1 MRPTERIKEAKR
13 VLEAEARA
21 IFASSKKI
29 SLNFSKCIDLIID
42 CKGTVVISGIGKSG
56 NIGRKITSTLAS
68 LGTPSIFL
76 HTSDAFHGDLG
87 ILRRDDILICISNSG
102 ETDELIRLLNYAKK
116 NDIKSI
122 AITGNVN
129 STISKEAS
137 ISLNSSVES
146 EACPLNLAP
155 TCSTSVTMALG
166 DALASICAMERG
178 FKEIDFARFHP
189 SGSLHKLN
197 FETVEN
203 IMNTESLPIC
213 EKNTS
218 IKDVIIAISK
228 GQQGAVFVCEKQK
241 LLWVFTD
248 GDLRRCIE
256 SGIKLSTLVKNLD
269 FGLPLTIKSN
279 TKVSEAIDLMQSNKI
294 TILPVIDDSGLLI
307 GSVKLSQCI

>member
-1 MRPTERIKEAKR
+1 MRPTERIKEAQR

-56 NIGRKITSTLAS
+56 NIGKKITSTLAS

-87 ILRRDDILICISNSG
+87 ILRKDDLLICISNSG
-102 ETDELIRLLNYAKK
+102 ETDELVRLLNYAKR

-129 STISKEAS
+129 STISKEAT

-228 GQQGAVFVCEKQK
+228 GLQGAVFVCEKQK

-256 SGIKLSTLVKNLD
+256 TGIKLTANIKDLKFS
-269 FGLPLTIKSN
+269 LPLTTKSFS
-279 TKVSEAIDLMQSNKI
+279 KVSEALDLMQSNNI
-294 TILPVIDDSGLLI
+294 SILPVIDDSGLLI

>member
-1 MRPTERIKEAKR
+1 MRPTERIKEAQR

-56 NIGRKITSTLAS
+56 NIGKKITSTLAS

-87 ILRRDDILICISNSG
+87 ILRRDDLLICISNSG
-102 ETDELIRLLNYAKK
+102 ETDELIKLLNYAKR
-116 NDIKSI
+116 NNIKSI

-197 FETVEN
+197 FETVGN
-203 IMNTESLPIC
+203 IMNTDSLPIC

-218 IKDVIIAISK
+218 LKDVIIEISK
-228 GQQGAVFVCEKQK
+228 GQQGAVFVCENKK

-256 SGIKLSTLVKNLD
+256 SGIQLAVKLKDLKFS
-269 FGLPLTIKSN
+269 LPITTKSFS
-279 TKVSEAIDLMQSNKI
+279 KVSEALSLMQSNKI
-294 TILPVIDDSGLLI
+294 SILPVIDDFGLLL
-307 GSVKLSQCI
+307 GSVRLSQCI

>member
-1 MRPTERIKEAKR
+1 MRPSERIKEAQR
-13 VLEAEARA
+13 VLEAEAKA

-29 SLNFSKCIDLIID
+29 GLNFSKCVDLIID

-56 NIGRKITSTLAS
+56 NIGKKITSTLAS

-87 ILRRDDILICISNSG
+87 ILRKDDLLICISNSG
-102 ETDELIRLLNYAKK
+102 ETEELVRLLNYA
-116 NDIKSI
+116 NRNSIKSI
-122 AITGNVN
+122 AITGNIN

-137 ISLNSSVES
+137 VSLNSSVES

-197 FETVEN
+197 FETVGN

-218 IKDVIIAISK
+218 LKDVIIEISK
-228 GQQGAVFVCEKQK
+228 GQQGAVFVCENKK

-256 SGIKLSTLVKNLD
+256 SGIQLSVKLKDLKFS
-269 FGLPLTIKSN
+269 LPITTKSFS
-279 TKVSEAIDLMQSNKI
+279 KVSEALALMQSNKI
-294 TILPVIDDSGLLI
+294 SILPVIDDFGLLM

>member
-1 MRPTERIKEAKR
+1 MRPTERIKEAQR

-56 NIGRKITSTLAS
+56 NIGKKITSTLAS

-87 ILRRDDILICISNSG
+87 ILRRDDLLICISNSG
-102 ETDELIRLLNYAKK
+102 ETEELVRLLNYANK
-116 NDIKSI
+116 NSIKSI
-122 AITGNVN
+122 AITGNIN

-137 ISLNSSVES
+137 VSLNSSVES

-197 FETVEN
+197 FETVGN

-213 EKNTS
+213 EKDTS
-218 IKDVIIAISK
+218 LKDVIIEISK
-228 GQQGAVFVCEKQK
+228 GQQGAVFVCENKK

-256 SGIKLSTLVKNLD
+256 SGIKLTANIKDLKFS
-269 FGLPLTIKSN
+269 LPLTTKSYS
-279 TKVSEAIDLMQSNKI
+279 KVSEALDLMQSNKI
-294 TILPVIDDSGLLI
+294 SILPVIDDFGLLI

>member
-1 MRPTERIKEAKR
+1 MRPTERIKEAQR

-56 NIGRKITSTLAS
+56 NIGKKITSTLAS

-87 ILRRDDILICISNSG
+87 ILRRDDLLICISNSG
-102 ETDELIRLLNYAKK
+102 ETDELVKLLNYANR

-228 GQQGAVFVCEKQK
+228 GQQGAVFVCENQK

-256 SGIKLSTLVKNLD
+256 SGIKLTANIKDLKFS
-269 FGLPLTIKSN
+269 LPLTIKSFS
-279 TKVSEAIDLMQSNKI
+279 KVSEALDLMQSNNI
-294 TILPVIDDSGLLI
+294 SILPVIDDCGLLI

>member
-1 MRPTERIKEAKR
+1 MRPTERIKKAQR
-13 VLEAEARA
+13 VLEAEAKA
-21 IFASSKKI
+21 IFASSKKLG
-29 SLNFSKCIDLIID
+29 LNFSKCVDLVID

-129 STISKEAS
+129 STISKEAT

-203 IMNTESLPIC
+203 IMNTEYLPIC

-218 IKDVIIAISK
+218 IKDVIIEISK
-228 GQQGAVFVCEKQK
+228 GQQGAVFVCENKK

-248 GDLRRCIE
+248 GDLRRSIE
-256 SGIKLSTLVKNLD
+256 SGIKLTTNIKDLKFS
-269 FGLPLTIKSN
+269 LPITTKSWA
-279 TKVSEAIDLMQSNKI
+279 KVSEALDLMQSNKI
-294 TILPVIDDSGLLI
+294 SILPVIDDCGTLI

>member
-1 MRPTERIKEAKR
+1 MRPNERIKEAQR
-13 VLEAEARA
+13 VLEAEAKA
-21 IFASSKKI
+21 ISASSRKI
-29 SLNFSKCIDLIID
+29 GLNFSKCVDLIID

-87 ILRRDDILICISNSG
+87 ILRKDDLLICISNSG
-102 ETDELIRLLNYAKK
+102 ETEELVRLLNYA
-116 NDIKSI
+116 NRNSIKSI
-122 AITGNVN
+122 AITGNIN

-137 ISLNSSVES
+137 VSLNSSVES

-197 FETVEN
+197 FETVGN

-218 IKDVIIAISK
+218 LKDVIIEISK
-228 GQQGAVFVCEKQK
+228 GQQGAVFVCENKK

-256 SGIKLSTLVKNLD
+256 SGIQLSVKLKDLKFS
-269 FGLPLTIKSN
+269 LPITTKSFS
-279 TKVSEAIDLMQSNKI
+279 KVSEALALMQSNKI
-294 TILPVIDDSGLLI
+294 SILPVIDDFGLLM
-307 GSVKLSQCI
+307 GSVRLSQCI

>member
-1 MRPTERIKEAKR
+1 MRPTERIKEAQR

-42 CKGTVVISGIGKSG
+42 CKGTVIISGIGKSG
-56 NIGRKITSTLAS
+56 NIGKKITSTLAS

-87 ILRRDDILICISNSG
+87 ILRRDDLLICISNSG
-102 ETDELIRLLNYAKK
+102 ETDELVRLLNYAKR
-116 NDIKSI
+116 NNIKSI
-122 AITGNVN
+122 AITGNIN

-197 FETVEN
+197 FETIDN

-213 EKNTS
+213 EKDTS
-218 IKDVIIAISK
+218 LKDVIIEISK
-228 GQQGAVFVCEKQK
+228 GQQGAVFVCENKK

-256 SGIKLSTLVKNLD
+256 SGIKLSVKLKD
-269 FGLPLTIKSN
+269 LKFSLPLTTKSF
-279 TKVSEAIDLMQSNKI
+279 S
-294 TILPVIDDSGLLI
+294 
-307 GSVKLSQCI
+307 

>member
-1 MRPTERIKEAKR
+1 MRPTERIKEAQR
-13 VLEAEARA
+13 VLEAEAKA

-56 NIGRKITSTLAS
+56 NIGKKITSTLAS

-87 ILRRDDILICISNSG
+87 ILRRDDLLICISNSG
-102 ETDELIRLLNYAKK
+102 ETDELVRLLNYA
-116 NDIKSI
+116 NRNAIKSI
-122 AITGNVN
+122 AITGNIN
-129 STISKEAS
+129 STISKEAYV
-137 ISLNSSVES
+137 SLNSSVES

-166 DALASICAMERG
+166 DALASICAMEKG

-197 FETVEN
+197 FETIDN
-203 IMNTESLPIC
+203 IMNNENLPIC
-213 EKNTS
+213 EKKTS
-218 IKDVIIAISK
+218 IKDVIIEISK
-228 GQQGAVFVCEKQK
+228 GQQGAVFVCENKK

-256 SGIKLSTLVKNLD
+256 SGIKLTAQIKDLK
-269 FGLPLTIKSN
+269 FTLPLITKSGS
-279 TKVSEAIDLMQSNKI
+279 KVSEALDLMQSNNI
-294 TILPVIDDSGLLI
+294 SILPVVDDSGLLI

>member
-1 MRPTERIKEAKR
+1 MRPTERIKEAQR
-13 VLEAEARA
+13 VLEAEAKA

-56 NIGRKITSTLAS
+56 NIGKKITSTLAS

-87 ILRRDDILICISNSG
+87 ILRRDDLLICISNSG
-102 ETDELIRLLNYAKK
+102 ETDELVRLLNYA
-116 NDIKSI
+116 NRNSIKSI

-197 FETVEN
+197 FETIDN

-218 IKDVIIAISK
+218 LKDVIIEISR
-228 GQQGAVFVCEKQK
+228 GQQGAVFICENKK

-256 SGIKLSTLVKNLD
+256 SGIQLTAKLKDLKFS
-269 FGLPLTIKSN
+269 LPLTTKSFS
-279 TKVSEAIDLMQSNKI
+279 KVSEALELMQSNKI
-294 TILPVIDDSGLLI
+294 SILPVIDDFGMLI

>member
-1 MRPTERIKEAKR
+1 MRPTERIKEAQR
-13 VLEAEARA
+13 VLEAEAKA

-56 NIGRKITSTLAS
+56 NIGKKITSTLAS

-87 ILRRDDILICISNSG
+87 ILRRDDLLICISNSG
-102 ETDELIRLLNYAKK
+102 ETDELVRLLNYAKR

-122 AITGNVN
+122 AITGNIN

-197 FETVEN
+197 FETVDN
-203 IMNTESLPIC
+203 IMNTEFLPIC
-213 EKNTS
+213 AKNTS

-228 GQQGAVFVCEKQK
+228 GQQGAVFVCENKK

-256 SGIKLSTLVKNLD
+256 SGIKLTANIRDLKFS
-269 FGLPLTIKSN
+269 LPITIKSWA
-279 TKVSEAIDLMQSNKI
+279 KVSEALDLMQSNKI
-294 TILPVIDDSGLLI
+294 SILPVIDDYGTLI
-307 GSVKLSQCI
+307 GSVRLSQCI

>member
-1 MRPTERIKEAKR
+1 MRPIERIKEAQR
-13 VLEAEARA
+13 VLEAEGKA

-29 SLNFSKCIDLIID
+29 DLNFSKCIDLVID
-42 CKGTVVISGIGKSG
+42 CKGTVVITGIGKSG

-87 ILRRDDILICISNSG
+87 ILRKNDLLILISNSG
-102 ETDELIRLLNYAKK
+102 ETDELVRLLNYANK
-116 NDIKSI
+116 NGIKSI
-122 AITGNVN
+122 AITGKTD
-129 STISKEAS
+129 STINKKATGT
-137 ISLNSSVES
+137 LNAVVEN

-178 FKEIDFARFHP
+178 FKDIDFARFHP
-189 SGSLHKLN
+189 SGNLHKLN
-197 FETVEN
+197 FEIVNN
-203 IMNTESLPIC
+203 IMNTQILPVC
-213 EKNTS
+213 EKDHS
-218 IKDVIIAISK
+218 IKEIIVEISR
-228 GQQGAVFVCEKQK
+228 GQQGAVFICQNKK

-256 SGIKLSTLVKNLD
+256 SGVELSTKIKNLE
-269 FGLPLTIKSN
+269 FTKPISIKSRS
-279 TKVSEAIDLMQSNKI
+279 KVSLALNIMQSNKI
-294 TILPVIDDSGLLI
+294 SILPVVDDFGLLL

>member
-1 MRPTERIKEAKR
+1 MRPTERIKEAQR
-13 VLEAEARA
+13 VLEAEAKA

-29 SLNFSKCIDLIID
+29 DLNFSKCVDLIID

-87 ILRRDDILICISNSG
+87 ILRKDDLLILISNSG
-102 ETDELIRLLNYAKK
+102 ETEELVRLLNYA
-116 NDIKSI
+116 NENCIKSI
-122 AITGNVN
+122 AITGNLD
-129 STISKEAS
+129 STINNKATG
-137 ISLNSSVES
+137 SLNAAVES

-178 FKEIDFARFHP
+178 FKEYDFARFHP
-189 SGSLHKLN
+189 SGNLHKLN
-197 FETVEN
+197 FEIVDN
-203 IMNTESLPIC
+203 IMNNQFLPIC
-213 EKNTS
+213 EKDAS
-218 IKDVIIAISK
+218 IKEIIIEISR
-228 GQQGAVFVCEKQK
+228 GQQGAVFICENKK

-256 SGIKLSTLVKNLD
+256 SGIKLTTKVKDLN
-269 FGLPLTIKSN
+269 FSNPKIIKSKA
-279 TKVSEAIDLMQSNKI
+279 KVSEALDIMQVNKI
-294 TILPVIDDSGLLI
+294 SILPIIDDLGMLL
-307 GSVKLSQCI
+307 GCVKLAQCL

>member
-1 MRPTERIKEAKR
+1 MRPTERIKEAQR
-13 VLEAEARA
+13 VLEAEAKA

-56 NIGRKITSTLAS
+56 NIGKKITSTLAS

-87 ILRRDDILICISNSG
+87 ILRRDDLLICISNSG
-102 ETDELIRLLNYAKK
+102 ETDELVRLLNYA
-116 NDIKSI
+116 NRNSIKSI
-122 AITGNVN
+122 AITGNIN

-137 ISLNSSVES
+137 VSLNSSVES

-197 FETVEN
+197 FETIDN

-218 IKDVIIAISK
+218 LKDVIIEISR
-228 GQQGAVFVCEKQK
+228 GQQGAVFICENKK

-256 SGIKLSTLVKNLD
+256 SGIQLTAKLKDLKFS
-269 FGLPLTIKSN
+269 LPLTTKSFS
-279 TKVSEAIDLMQSNKI
+279 KVSEALELMQSNKI
-294 TILPVIDDSGLLI
+294 SILPVIDDFGMLI

>member
-1 MRPTERIKEAKR
+1 MRPNERIKEAQR
-13 VLEAEARA
+13 VLEAEAKA

-29 SLNFSKCIDLIID
+29 DLNFSKCVDLIIN

-87 ILRRDDILICISNSG
+87 ILRKDDLLILISNSG
-102 ETDELIRLLNYAKK
+102 ETEELVRLLNYA
-116 NDIKSI
+116 NENCIKSI
-122 AITGNVN
+122 AITGNLD
-129 STISKEAS
+129 STINNKATG
-137 ISLNSSVES
+137 SLNAAVES

-178 FKEIDFARFHP
+178 FKEYDFARFHP
-189 SGSLHKLN
+189 SGNLHKLN
-197 FETVEN
+197 FEIVDN
-203 IMNTESLPIC
+203 IMNNQFLPIC
-213 EKNTS
+213 KKDSS
-218 IKDVIIAISK
+218 IKEIIIEISR
-228 GQQGAVFVCEKQK
+228 GQQGAVFICENKK

-256 SGIKLSTLVKNLD
+256 SGVKLNTKIKNLVTST
-269 FGLPLTIKSN
+269 PLTIKSRS
-279 TKVSEAIDLMQSNKI
+279 KVSKALNIMKSNKI
-294 TILPVIDDSGLLI
+294 SILPVIDDFGMLI